1 MTNAITVE
9 GVSKS
14 IRGNLLYSEV
24 AFELRRGGLY
34 ALLGPNGS
42 GKSVLLRLLC
52 GFLRPDSGSI
62 SVDPA
67 ISPEGRTF
75 PDGFGITI
83 DGPAYIAGLSA
94 EQNLLRLAAIRR
106 RIGIEEI
113 RATLASV
120 RLQSTGRSAVRT
132 FSSGMK
138 QKLSLAQALMEDP
151 KVLLLDE
158 PFTALDTESV
168 AVVKDVLRERV
179 AQGVTVLL
187 TMHGEADFLAECDGV
202 LRIENRTISTL

>member
-1 MTNAITVE
+1 
-9 GVSKS
+9 
-14 IRGNLLYSEV
+14 
-24 AFELRRGGLY
+24 
-34 ALLGPNGS
+34 
-42 GKSVLLRLLC
+42 
-52 GFLRPDSGSI
+52 
-62 SVDPA
+62 
-67 ISPEGRTF
+67 
-75 PDGFGITI
+75 
-83 DGPAYIAGLSA
+83 
-94 EQNLLRLAAIRR
+94 
-106 RIGIEEI
+106 
-113 RATLASV
+113 
-120 RLQSTGRSAVRT
+120 
-132 FSSGMK
+132 MK